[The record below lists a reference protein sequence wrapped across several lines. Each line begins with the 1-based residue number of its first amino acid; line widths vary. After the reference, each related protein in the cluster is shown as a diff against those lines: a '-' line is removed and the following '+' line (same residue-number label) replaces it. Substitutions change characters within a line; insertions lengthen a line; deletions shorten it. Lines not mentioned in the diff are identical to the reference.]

1 MLSRSGGATGVGR
14 MGRTRTGWAWI
25 GVALLATGLLAGPA
39 TAAAPPPVVPT
50 ATYVA
55 DVMAASHALTRIGNV
70 LKGADT
76 LDELVAAVPAARKAL
91 TRFDRRMY
99 AVSRYRVKDPAAN
112 AQRIRLARAAPS
124 VTDVLTR
131 YLDAVLLRDQD
142 LIMTLSDAV
151 TRRTAAFSAAAK
163 AP

>member
-1 MLSRSGGATGVGR
+1 
-14 MGRTRTGWAWI
+14 MGWTRFGWAWLAVVLV
-25 GVALLATGLLAGPA
+25 GVGLLQGPA
-39 TAAAPPPVVPT
+39 TAAPATPVVPT

-55 DVMAASHALTRIGNV
+55 DVTAASHALIRVGNV
-70 LKGADT
+70 LKRAGT
-76 LDELVAAVPAARKAL
+76 LDELVQAVPAARRAL

-112 AQRIRLARAAPS
+112 AQRIRLARAAPP

-131 YLDAVLLRDQD
+131 YLDAVLLRDQAR
-142 LIMTLSDAV
+142 LQTLSDAV
-151 TRRTAAFSAAAK
+151 TRRTAAFSAAAD